1 MTADRNLPPGLTRR
15 DFIRTGVAAA
25 GAVAL
30 GSCARIGGA
39 PASASNGSVADLDQL
54 ARRIRGRFLRD
65 GSPLY
70 EDARKVWNL
79 AYDRRPLA
87 MARCEGVDDVQRC
100 VEFARRHNIPVA
112 IRGGGHSYAGFGVAD
127 GALQID
133 LGAFNTVTVDRDRR
147 VASVGGGTRI
157 KELLAATLAVG
168 LHTPMGSC
176 GDVGVAGLALAGGDT
191 SPRGLFGTACDNV
204 IGAQLVTPDGDVLEL
219 GSGRNEDLYWAIRGG
234 GGNFGVITRLDFQL
248 HPLRTQHSAT
258 FQFGWNDIA
267 GALRTFGE
275 LIRETPDEVRAS
287 FRVEKD
293 TGAVANC
300 GYYGDPATAA
310 AYHAKWK
317 AAFRPVEPSINHSIP
332 TPQGEVWTTTSLAVE
347 GAFLEDITDDRLVD
361 VLARA
366 AVAGRGVGA
375 MLMGLSNGVASR
387 IGMADTAYPLRGT
400 GLSSLLSAEWH
411 RPEERVRA
419 EQWVAEYGAALR
431 PWARRAYVN
440 YLGPSSPERIRE
452 VYGENYPRLARIK
465 AQYDPANLFRS
476 NQNVLPAGRS
486 ARSVGVDSLASSL
499 GISAHVA

>member
-1 MTADRNLPPGLTRR
+1 MSTDRTLLSALTRR
-15 DFIRTGVAAA
+15 DFIRTSVATVGAAA
-25 GAVAL
+25 LGACAGIGTPRAL
-30 GSCARIGGA
+30 M
-39 PASASNGSVADLDQL
+39 SNGSAADLEKL
-54 ARRIRGRFLRD
+54 ARRVHGRFLRE

-70 EDARKVWNL
+70 DDARKVWNL

-87 MARCEGVDDVQRC
+87 MARCEGIGDVQRC
-100 VEFARRHNIPVA
+100 LEFARRHNIPVA

-133 LGAFNTVTVDRDRR
+133 LAAFNTVSVDRDRR
-147 VASVGGGTRI
+147 LASVGGGTRI

-176 GDVGVAGLALAGGDT
+176 GEVGVAGLALAGGDT

-204 IGAQLVTPDGDVLEL
+204 IGAQLVTVDGDVLEL
-219 GSGRNEDLYWAIRGG
+219 GPGRNEDLFWAIRGG
-234 GGNFGVITRLDFQL
+234 GGNFGVVTRLDFRL
-248 HPLRTQHSAT
+248 HPLLTQHRAS

-267 GALRTFGE
+267 GAMRTFGE
-275 LIRETPDEVRAS
+275 LIRETPDEVRAG

-293 TGAVANC
+293 SGAVASC
-300 GYYGDPATAA
+300 GHYGDAAAAA
-310 AYHAKWK
+310 AYFAKWK
-317 AAFRPVEPSINHSIP
+317 AAFRNVEPSITTSIP
-332 TPQGEVWTTTSLAVE
+332 TAQGEVWTTTSLAVD
-347 GAFLEDITDDRLVD
+347 GAFLEDLTDDRLVD

-366 AVAGRGVGA
+366 AVAGRGVGD

-387 IGMADTAYPLRGT
+387 VGMTDTAYALRGT

-440 YLGPSSPERIRE
+440 YLPPSSPERIRE
-452 VYGENYPRLARIK
+452 VYGANYPRLARIK

-476 NQNVLPAGRS
+476 NQNVVPAGGS
-486 ARSVGVDSLASSL
+486 
-499 GISAHVA
+499 